1 MSPAEAG
8 PSGNHFADPD
18 MSVVS
23 PRKDGANGK
32 ACATTETAEAAF
44 LANVVQMPS
53 REKKQHA
60 QLTRNETSQKVV
72 IFDSL
77 LLFCEHLVSSTAN
90 VAIPTSNFQPR
101 EKWQPAKS

>member
-32 ACATTETAEAAF
+32 ACATTETAEAA

-60 QLTRNETSQKVV
+60 QLTRNETSLV

-77 LLFCEHLVSSTAN
+77 LLFCEHLVSSTSN

-101 EKWQPAKS
+101 ENWQPAKS

>member
-1 MSPAEAG
+1 
-8 PSGNHFADPD
+8 

-32 ACATTETAEAAF
+32 ACATTETAEAA

-77 LLFCEHLVSSTAN
+77 LLFCEYLVSPTSN

-101 EKWQPAKS
+101 EKCQPAKS